1 MNTQTI
7 KIRKVGGKN
16 AVVSHTGMSTKAR
29 LLIVLVIVVL
39 VATLAI
45 MATNKPHATA
55 INTSQSTQ
63 LITFQCSDG
72 HTEKAFIMPGQTLDL
87 TAMCEN

>member
-16 AVVSHTGMSTKAR
+16 AVVSHAGMSTKAK

-39 VATLAI
+39 VAPLAI

-55 INTSQSTQ
+55 INTSNMTQ
-63 LITFQCSDG
+63 QITFQCSDG
-72 HTEKAFIMPGQTLDL
+72 HIEKAFIMPGQTLDL